1 MQTVFLSHSSED
13 TEFARRLVD
22 DLKNHNWD
30 ARTFE
35 DIVTPDIPLS
45 PTEIDSRIVR
55 AIQTDSFYIPILTPA
70 ALASNWFKQE
80 IEIAINSEESGSLTS
95 IVPALGE
102 ECILPDILGLRTPC
116 DFTASYNAGF
126 ESLLEKLSVP
136 AIHPDRPPRSEPLNV
151 PNIQA
156 LSRELQSRHGDTYRL
171 SPARFEELIGQ
182 VLESYGYRVELSTR
196 TIDGGIDLFVV
207 GTKDWNDY
215 RLFFECKRYTQ
226 GQRIGIEPVV
236 SLREVGD
243 FGSNRRSLVSTTFLD
258 AEMHKCDGQRFRHLA
273 RSRWDLSYADYS
285 TVLKWLASCPDSEIT
300 QPIDQ
305 ARERYA
311 ELIDK
316 KFITNLSVDEQNEL
330 VLLEELFD
338 EVEAPLY
345 SPTIKRLKENRDKL
359 SSDPSIR

>member
-1 MQTVFLSHSSED
+1 MQTIFLSHSSQD

-22 DLKNHNWD
+22 DLKIHNWD

-45 PTEIDSRIVR
+45 STEIDSRIVR
-55 AIQTDSFYIPILTPA
+55 AIQTDSFYVPILTPA
-70 ALASNWFKQE
+70 ALTSNWFTKE
-80 IEIAINSEESGSLTS
+80 IEIAISSEESGFIAS

-116 DFTASYNAGF
+116 DFTTSYDAGF

-136 AIHPDRPPRSEPLNV
+136 AVRPDTPLPPESRYV
-151 PNIQA
+151 AKIQE
-156 LSRELQSRHGDTYRL
+156 LSRELQSRYRDTHSL
-171 SPARFEELIGQ
+171 SPVRFEELIGE
-182 VLESYGYRVELSTR
+182 VLESNGYQVELSRRTR
-196 TIDGGIDLFVV
+196 DGGIDLFVV
-207 GTKDWNDY
+207 GTKDRNSY
-215 RLFFECKRYTQ
+215 PFLFECKHYTE
-226 GQRIGIEPVV
+226 GQRVGIEPVI

-243 FGSNRRSLVSTTFLD
+243 GGSNRRSLISTTLLQESFL
-258 AEMHKCDGQRFRHLA
+258 HLT

-285 TVLKWLASCPDSEIT
+285 AALKWVASCPELGSEIA
-300 QPIDQ
+300 QPVDQ

-316 KFITNLSVDEQNEL
+316 RFSSNLTLDEESEL

-338 EVEAPLY
+338 KVEAPLY
-345 SPTIKRLKENRDKL
+345 SPAIKRLKEIRDKL
-359 SSDPSIR
+359 SSDPSRQ